1 MLSLNK
7 LWIIAYVVI
16 LILSS
21 QSSGFAAN
29 SQIQATGEISYVVT
43 EDGLYGIIGD
53 DGKKYQPIN
62 LPQELRKNGLAVKFN
77 AEIRDDLF
85 SSITWG
91 TPIKIKT
98 IKKLTP
104 ILTKPERTA
113 IYILLNRMNAFN
125 HKDLGQLQKFDTQAK
140 NLSTQQFTDWIA
152 DYNNFTLRYVEISFV
167 DPITITG
174 SCIYT
179 RERTNTMT
187 LYDNNNIT
195 QLNFT
200 LSASKDGWKLTQ
212 SNSEKPRYELTKI
225 KEQANLK
232 YGTDDLA
239 SIWPE

>member
-1 MLSLNK
+1 MSSLNK
-7 LWIIAYVVI
+7 LWIIVYILV

-21 QSSGFAAN
+21 QSPSFAAN

-77 AEIRDDLF
+77 ADIRDDLF
-85 SSITWG
+85 SAITWG
-91 TPIKIKT
+91 TTIKINK
-98 IKKLTP
+98 IEKLAPT
-104 ILTKPERTA
+104 LTKPERTA

-125 HKDLGQLQKFDTQAK
+125 HNDLGQLQKFDTQAK
-140 NLSTQQFTDWIA
+140 NLSTKQFTDWIA
-152 DYNNFTLRYVEISFV
+152 NYTDFTLRYVEISFA
-167 DPITITG
+167 DSTIITG

-179 RERTNTMT
+179 RELANTMT
-187 LYDNNNIT
+187 LHDNNNIT

-200 LSASKDGWKLTQ
+200 LNATKDGWKLAQ
-212 SNSEKPRYELTKI
+212 SDSMKPRYELEEI
-225 KEQANLK
+225 KKRANLK

-239 SIWPE
+239 SLWPE